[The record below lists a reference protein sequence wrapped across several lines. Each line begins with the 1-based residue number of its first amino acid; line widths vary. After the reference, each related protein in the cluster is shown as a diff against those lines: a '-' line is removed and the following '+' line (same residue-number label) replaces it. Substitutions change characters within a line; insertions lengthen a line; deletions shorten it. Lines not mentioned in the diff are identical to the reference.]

1 MALLRKIDC
10 VMIRVE
16 DLGAARQFYERVL
29 GLEPLWSHGHSVALG
44 MPESDAEIVIHDD
57 PDIPRECNVHYL
69 VDDVKAAVTMLSAQ
83 GCKIIV
89 LPFEIR
95 IGLCAVVSDPFGN
108 VLNLLDMS
116 KGPVELNL
124 KRRGS

>member
-10 VMIRVE
+10 VMIGVE
-16 DLGAARQFYERVL
+16 DLDAARQFYERVL

-44 MPESDAEIVIHDD
+44 MPESDAEIVIHD
-57 PDIPRECNVHYL
+57 PNIPRECKVHYL
-69 VDDVKAAVTMLSAQ
+69 VDDVKAAVTMLSTE

-89 LPFEIR
+89 PPFQIR

-116 KGPVELNL
+116 KGPVENNL